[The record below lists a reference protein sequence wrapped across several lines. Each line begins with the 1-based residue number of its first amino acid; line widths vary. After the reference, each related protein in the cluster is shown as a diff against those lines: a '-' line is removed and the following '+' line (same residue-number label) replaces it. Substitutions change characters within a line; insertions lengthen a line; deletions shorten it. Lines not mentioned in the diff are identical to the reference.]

1 MAEKANATENKT
13 NTGGDHDRVV
23 MASRLPDGT
32 PHQTPD
38 FEFIG
43 DKDFAIEATKQQL
56 REQAVS
62 AKDVELRG
70 AGSNASADGDSKPDA
85 EVQKLIDV
93 HEKAAKSAEG
103 KAEAEV
109 NARFNDDQSGTA
121 SSDKTDS
128 DKTEK

>member
-1 MAEKANATENKT
+1 MAEKAIPTENKT

-32 PHQTPD
+32 PNQTND

-43 DKDFAIEATKQQL
+43 DQQVAIDAAKQQL

-70 AGSNASADGDSKPDA
+70 AGTDEADAEASKPDP
-85 EVQKLIDV
+85 EVQKLIDA
-93 HEKAAKSAEG
+93 HEAAAKAAEGRAEG
-103 KAEAEV
+103 EVKDRSSEQTKASA
-109 NARFNDDQSGTA
+109 NGDGR
-121 SSDKTDS
+121 
-128 DKTEK
+128 

>member
-13 NTGGDHDRVV
+13 NTGGDHDRVA

-43 DKDFAIEATKQQL
+43 DRDFAIEASKQQL

-62 AKDVELRG
+62 AKDVEMRG
-70 AGSNASADGDSKPDA
+70 AGTGNGEQGDSKPDA
-85 EVQKLIDV
+85 AVQRLIDA
-93 HEKAAKSAEG
+93 HEAAAKAAEG
-103 KAEAEV
+103 KAESEV
-109 NARFNDDQSGTA
+109 KARH
-121 SSDKTDS
+121 
-128 DKTEK
+128 TEEV

>member
-1 MAEKANATENKT
+1 MAEKATPTENKT
-13 NTGGDHDRVV
+13 NTGGDHDRVA

-70 AGSNASADGDSKPDA
+70 AGSGNASTDGDSAPDP
-85 EVQKLIDV
+85 EVQKLIDA

-103 KAEAEV
+103 KAESEV
-109 NARFNDDQSGTA
+109 NARFNDDQSGKA
-121 SSDKTDS
+121 SSDKT
-128 DKTEK
+128 ER

>member
-70 AGSNASADGDSKPDA
+70 AGSRASEEGDSAPDP
-85 EVQKLIDV
+85 EVQKLIDA
-93 HEKAAKSAEG
+93 HESAAKSAEG
-103 KAEAEV
+103 KAESEV
-109 NARFNDDQSGTA
+109 NARFNDDPGKPA
-121 SSDKTDS
+121 DAGKP
-128 DKTEK
+128 EA

>member
-13 NTGGDHDRVV
+13 NTGGDHDRVA

-43 DKDFAIEATKQQL
+43 DKDFAIEASKQQL

-70 AGSNASADGDSKPDA
+70 TGSRASEDGDSAPDP
-85 EVQKLIDV
+85 EVQKLIDA
-93 HEKAAKSAEG
+93 HESAAKSAEG
-103 KAEAEV
+103 KAESEV
-109 NARFNDDQSGTA
+109 NARFNDDQSGKA
-121 SSDKTDS
+121 SL
-128 DKTEK
+128 DKTER

>member
-13 NTGGDHDRVV
+13 NTGGDHDRVA

-43 DKDFAIEATKQQL
+43 DKDFAIEASKQQL

-70 AGSNASADGDSKPDA
+70 AGTADEGDSSPDA
-85 EVQKLIDV
+85 EVQKLIDA
-93 HEKAAKSAEG
+93 HEAAAKSAEA

-109 NARFNDDQSGTA
+109 NARFNDNPGKA
-121 SSDKTDS
+121 
-128 DKTEK
+128 

>member
-1 MAEKANATENKT
+1 MAEKATPTENKT
-13 NTGGDHDRVV
+13 NTGGDHDRVA

-43 DKDFAIEATKQQL
+43 DKDFAIEVTKQQL

-70 AGSNASADGDSKPDA
+70 AGSRASEEGDSAPDP
-85 EVQKLIDV
+85 EVQKLIDA
-93 HEKAAKSAEG
+93 HESAAKSAEG
-103 KAEAEV
+103 KAESEV
-109 NARFNDDQSGTA
+109 NARFNDNPGKPADA
-121 SSDKTDS
+121 
-128 DKTEK
+128 DKTER